1 VLLAVALQPFA
12 IAAAASLQPA
22 SFIALQASVVRVEA
36 TRERGG
42 VSLGTGVTVAP
53 SIVVTNCHVMR
64 DAAMIRIS
72 GRGRLWNVTEQHSD
86 VNHDVC
92 FLHVPEWRGQVVVL
106 GDREALHL
114 GEPVAAIGFTGGM
127 GMSLK
132 LGNVRALHRLDGA
145 SIIESDT
152 AFTSGASG
160 GGLFDSAGSL
170 VGLLTFRSRGENGS
184 YYAVP
189 AEWIRDGLP
198 TDGQWDAV
206 HPLHDAM
213 PFWQRDVATLPYFMR
228 APPLYAEGR
237 WDELIELTERWS
249 ASEPRDPEPLRIRGD
264 ALRKIN
270 RNQAAIASYTEALHI
285 GPNDARSWYGLALAY
300 ASLGDDVASKRA
312 ESTLASFDPALATR
326 LRGEV
331 EGLRG
336 QAAVPVRNE

>member
-1 VLLAVALQPFA
+1 MAFSASTAFPWSTIAVRPSIRFVLLVVALQQFA

-72 GRGRLWNVTEQHSD
+72 GRGRMWNVTEQRSD

-92 FLHVPEWRGQVVVL
+92 FLHVPEWRGPVVVL

-189 AEWIRDGLP
+189 A
-198 TDGQWDAV
+198 
-206 HPLHDAM
+206 
-213 PFWQRDVATLPYFMR
+213 
-228 APPLYAEGR
+228 
-237 WDELIELTERWS
+237 
-249 ASEPRDPEPLRIRGD
+249 
-264 ALRKIN
+264 
-270 RNQAAIASYTEALHI
+270 
-285 GPNDARSWYGLALAY
+285 
-300 ASLGDDVASKRA
+300 
-312 ESTLASFDPALATR
+312 
-326 LRGEV
+326 
-331 EGLRG
+331 
-336 QAAVPVRNE
+336 